1 SGLFDTSGRITG
13 VLGASFACDLGYF
26 PTSAIFADIAN
37 PPGAPALT
45 RDVMIVFDRSG
56 SMSLPAGTGR
66 TKMAEAREAASLF
79 VQLIQGGT
87 GNHLGLVSFS
97 TTASIPVDFA
107 LAPVTAAEKT
117 ALIGPSPFTSG
128 IVGALAP
135 GGSTTIGGGLAAA
148 AAQFTGSTG
157 NPRTILLLTDGLE
170 NTPPMIADEHAG
182 LNGVAVEIIGF
193 GTEASLDGAL
203 LTTLAGSHGGLY
215 HRAGDPLALR
225 KFFALA
231 FGNIFESGTLLDPNF
246 TLPAG
251 QRLSD
256 PVSFNVC
263 GEERLTVVAGW
274 DVEGPEL
281 ALRLTTPGG
290 VLINAST
297 PGVESSTGRTWTFLR
312 IPLPHGGERDGAW
325 TAEVVRGVGRDERA
339 PLPALTYFVSII
351 ATGGP
356 RLTRFAPTQHAF
368 TGETINPL
376 VIMRYPTG
384 GFPANAMVHLTVT
397 KPTSSIGTILS
408 QAKLGAAKKIDADTI
423 PAPQATLLAL
433 EEASGLP
440 IVNYVEESFELFD
453 DARHNNGSLEKSG
466 IFGNPLTNLLTVEGH
481 YTFHARALYGTGC
494 VSTRELVWTQQ
505 VSIKIDPTHTTST
518 TIVNSTD
525 PDGIAQGT
533 ITLVPRDAYGNNL
546 GPGRSDRFTPTGG
559 PSTTVTG
566 PVEDNGDGSYTIP
579 LTWNPFVG
587 PPLIV
592 LTQPDLPLIVISGE
606 PPPPPGS
613 GTSTTPSV
621 STWCLPILWI
631 VIVFLIL
638 RLLFFHR

>member
-1 SGLFDTSGRITG
+1 L
-13 VLGASFACDLGYF
+13 A
-26 PTSAIFADIAN
+26 
-37 PPGAPALT
+37 
-45 RDVMIVFDRSG
+45 RDVMIVFDCSG
-56 SMSLPAGTGR
+56 SMSLPTGTGR
-66 TKMAEAREAASLF
+66 AKLEELRAALSLF
-79 VQLIQGGT
+79 VQLIEGET
-87 GNHLGLVSFS
+87 DSRLGLVSFRE
-97 TTASIPVDFA
+97 TAGSPVDFA
-107 LAPVTAAEKT
+107 LAPISVENRT
-117 ALIGPSPFTSG
+117 ALIGPTPFTTG
-128 IVGALAP
+128 VVGALTAE
-135 GGSTTIGGGLAAA
+135 GGTTLSAGLAAA
-148 AAQFTGSTG
+148 MAQFTDSTSS
-157 NPRTILLLTDGLE
+157 PRAILLLTDGLE
-170 NTPPMIADEHAG
+170 EMASLTADDHAA
-182 LNGVAVEIIGF
+182 LSDVAVEVIGF

-225 KFFALA
+225 KFLALA

-256 PVSFNVC
+256 PVSFHVC

-339 PLPALTYFVSII
+339 PLPALTYFVSIL

-356 RLTRFAPTQHAF
+356 RLTRFAPTQRAF

-376 VIMRYPTG
+376 VILRYPDG
-384 GFPANAMVHLTVT
+384 SFPANAMVHLTVT
-397 KPTSSIGTILS
+397 KPTGSIGTILS
-408 QAKLGAAKKIDADTI
+408 QAKLGAARTIDADTI

-440 IVNYVEESFELFD
+440 IVRYVEESFELFD

-466 IFGNPLTNLLTVEGH
+466 IFGNPLMGLLTAEGH
-481 YTFHARALYGTGC
+481 YTFHARAIYGAGC

-505 VSIKIDPTHTTST
+505 VSIKIDPDHTTST
-518 TIVNSTD
+518 TVVNSTD
-525 PDGIAQGT
+525 PEGIAQGT
-533 ITLVPRDAYGNNL
+533 ITLTPRDAYGNHL
-546 GPGRSDRFTPTGG
+546 GPGRSDRFAPTGG

-566 PVEDNGDGSYTIP
+566 PMEDNGDGSYTIP
-579 LTWNPFVG
+579 ISWNPFVG

-592 LTQPDLPLIVISGE
+592 LTQPDLPLTVISGE
-606 PPPPPGS
+606 PPPPGPES
-613 GTSTTPSV
+613 ATTPSV
-621 STWCLPILWI
+621 STWCLPVLWI

-638 RLLFFHR
+638 RLLFFH